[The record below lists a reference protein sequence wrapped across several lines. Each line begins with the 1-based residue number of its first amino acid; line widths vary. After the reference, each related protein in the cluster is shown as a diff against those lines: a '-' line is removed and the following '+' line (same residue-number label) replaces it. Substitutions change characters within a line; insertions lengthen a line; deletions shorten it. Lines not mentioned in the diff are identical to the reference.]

1 MDSRHDA
8 PIDEG
13 TPLDAGEVWPRT
25 LHGDMTRELSR
36 AVALAEGAESLEEG
50 EEDERQ
56 VLEAEALL
64 LDARRERATD
74 IHIDANSSG
83 VLVRL
88 RVDGRM
94 LDCVLLSQERGLRVI
109 NQFKTMARLNTER
122 CFVPEYSRFTYTI
135 GDTAVDLRLTYA
147 PTLRG
152 QKLSIRVF
160 QSIEKAFYLQDL
172 GLHEEGLEQIQ
183 EWLGDISGMLL
194 VCGPTGSGK
203 TTTLY
208 SLLHKLKLHERNVV
222 TIEDPV
228 EYEING
234 INQMQVDTRHGLDF
248 AAGTKAMLRLDPDYL
263 MLGEIR
269 EPAAARAAIIAATS
283 GRALMGTLHS
293 RDAVGVVDTLR
304 NYGLN
309 GQEISSTLV
318 LVIAQRLVR
327 KLCPHCKRSVEP
339 TDHDL
344 HWLARLERP
353 APSRVWE
360 APGCERCN
368 FTGYHGRT
376 GVFEVWRINP
386 QEYQLILDG
395 ADRRTLYRQLAQRRH
410 RFLIDDGL
418 EKVAAGL
425 TSLSELH
432 GMGGLSTMP
441 HLDSLFPENGDR
453 QVPAAGSS

>member
-1 MDSRHDA
+1 M
-8 PIDEG
+8 
-13 TPLDAGEVWPRT
+13 
-25 LHGDMTRELSR
+25 
-36 AVALAEGAESLEEG
+36 
-50 EEDERQ
+50 
-56 VLEAEALL
+56 
-64 LDARRERATD
+64 DARRERATD

-135 GDTAVDLRLTYA
+135 GNTAVDLRLTYA

-152 QKLSIRVF
+152 QNLSIRVF

-234 INQMQVDTRHGLDF
+234 INQIQVDTRHGLDF

-283 GRALMGTLHS
+283 GR
-293 RDAVGVVDTLR
+293 
-304 NYGLN
+304 
-309 GQEISSTLV
+309 
-318 LVIAQRLVR
+318 
-327 KLCPHCKRSVEP
+327 
-339 TDHDL
+339 
-344 HWLARLERP
+344 
-353 APSRVWE
+353 
-360 APGCERCN
+360 
-368 FTGYHGRT
+368 
-376 GVFEVWRINP
+376 
-386 QEYQLILDG
+386 DG

>member
-1 MDSRHDA
+1 MNSRPEAEDFIEDSTAEAER
-8 PIDEG
+8 
-13 TPLDAGEVWPRT
+13 VWPRR
-25 LHGDMTRELSR
+25 LHDQLTRELSR
-36 AVALAEGAESLEEG
+36 YLAHAEEPEGEQEGVAL
-50 EEDERQ
+50 
-56 VLEAEALL
+56 EADALL
-64 LDARRERATD
+64 LDALRERATD

-83 VLVRL
+83 ILVRL

-94 LDCVLLSQERGLRVI
+94 LDGSLLDHTAGLRLI

-122 CFVPEYSRFTYTI
+122 CFVPEYSRFSYTLGGSSI
-135 GDTAVDLRLTYA
+135 DLRLTYA

-152 QKLSIRVF
+152 QTLSIRVF
-160 QSIEKAFYLQDL
+160 QALDQTLYLHDL

-183 EWLGDISGMLL
+183 DWLGDISGMLL

-228 EYEING
+228 EYEIAG
-234 INQMQVDTRHGLDF
+234 INQIQVDTRHGLDF

-269 EPAAARAAIIAATS
+269 EPSAARAAAIAATS

-293 RDAVGVVDTLR
+293 RDAVGVIDTLR

-327 KLCPHCKRSVEP
+327 RLCPHCKQPGEP
-339 TDHDL
+339 TAGDFQ
-344 HWLARLERP
+344 WLARLNRN
-353 APSRVWE
+353 APETVWH
-360 APGCERCN
+360 ARGCTHCHS
-368 FTGYHGRT
+368 TGYKGRI

-395 ADRRTLYRQLAQRRH
+395 ADRRTIYRQLTQRKH

-418 EKVAAGL
+418 EKVALGM
-425 TSLSELH
+425 TSLNELH
-432 GMGGLSTMP
+432 TMGGLSTMP
-441 HLDSLFPENGDR
+441 HLDSLPDG
-453 QVPAAGSS
+453 G